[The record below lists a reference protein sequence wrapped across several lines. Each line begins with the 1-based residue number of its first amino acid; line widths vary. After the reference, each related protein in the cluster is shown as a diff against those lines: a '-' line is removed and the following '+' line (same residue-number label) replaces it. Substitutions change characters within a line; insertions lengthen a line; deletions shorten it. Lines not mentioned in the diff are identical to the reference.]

1 MSGQIYQL
9 TFDGAPPED
18 WGAEDLDALHEFMD
32 GRVQFDTP
40 EQRPPRRQGTNG
52 QGTNGQDRGRLSAKS
67 SAAERWSR

>member
-9 TFDGAPPED
+9 TIEGAPPED
-18 WGAEDLDALHEFMD
+18 WAAEDLDALHDFMD

-40 EQRPPRRQGTNG
+40 AERP
-52 QGTNGQDRGRLSAKS
+52 RGRQRSHEQGVRDGRSAKS